1 MSDAS
6 DLAARVRAGTALR
19 RLGHGLVG
27 HEVDVDLLAGIA
39 DQVEGWLPAVEGA
52 QPRSRSI
59 DSMKRDA
66 WAQPMDGDS
75 VGTFPDCVV
84 SGDANPMGAGVK
96 FQREG
101 EEAVCRTVLGSAFEG
116 APNRVHGGMVAA
128 VFDDLMGFVL
138 HIIATPAYT
147 GELTVR
153 YLAPTPVRTELEF
166 RARLRERDGRKLF
179 IDAEASAGGAVVA
192 TASGLFVAID
202 PARFAQT

>member
-1 MSDAS
+1 MTDA
-6 DLAARVRAGTALR
+6 DLAARIRAGTALR
-19 RLGHGLVG
+19 RLGHGIVG
-27 HEVDVDLLAGIA
+27 HELDAGVLAGIA
-39 DQVEGWLPAVEGA
+39 QQVEEWLPEVEGGET
-52 QPRSRSI
+52 RSRSI

-66 WAQPMDGDS
+66 WAEPMDGDS

-84 SGDANPMGAGVK
+84 SGDANPMGAGVR
-96 FQREG
+96 FHREG
-101 EEAVCRTVLGSAFEG
+101 DEAVTRTVLGSAFEG

-138 HIIATPAYT
+138 HIISTPAYT

-166 RARLRERDGRKLF
+166 RSRLRGRDGRKLF
-179 IDAEASAGGAVVA
+179 IDAEARANGEVVA

-202 PARFAQT
+202 PARFAQS